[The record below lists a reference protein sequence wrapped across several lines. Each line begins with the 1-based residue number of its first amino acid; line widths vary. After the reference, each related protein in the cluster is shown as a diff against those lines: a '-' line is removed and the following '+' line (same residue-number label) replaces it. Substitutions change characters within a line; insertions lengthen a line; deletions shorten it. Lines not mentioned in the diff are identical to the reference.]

1 MNRLPNAR
9 QAHIAREKV
18 TAYLLSEN
26 HTTGQSK
33 AQFFSRFG
41 FRVEEWSD
49 FADAL
54 RSHCIQNEVVET
66 EETPYGVKY
75 VVDGILET
83 PDGRNPNVRTVWQV
97 DNESAYPRIITARPI
112 GRR

>member
-1 MNRLPNAR
+1 MNSLPDAR
-9 QAHIAREKV
+9 QAYVAREKV

-26 HTTGQSK
+26 HTTGRSK

-41 FRVEEWSD
+41 FQAEEWSV

-54 RSHCIQNEVVET
+54 RSHCIQNAVVET

-97 DNESAYPRIITARPI
+97 DNGSTRPRIITARPI